1 MNRKKYME
9 EESECIHGILMSYLN
24 KRKGNKIFLFFEGN
38 DDSKYYI
45 QRIAMY
51 IKEREVVKYICECK
65 KNVLKIY
72 QLITEKT
79 LKKNDSKCLYFIDK
93 DFDLN
98 ENISNDIFITPSYS
112 IENFYFS
119 NNAIKNILLNEL
131 NLSEQKEEDLKDLDK
146 VFSYLKDERDN
157 IIEEIIYANAW
168 YSLQIKKDRE
178 SIKKTNLSK
187 IKEYKI
193 IKNKCSIEDLENIVS
208 DSIQVS
214 DDEIKTEIENLR
226 KDPIKRI
233 RGKYFVQTMPSFFNK
248 IFESATAKNYED
260 FFSKRRKVSI
270 RVSFKNIISELSQYA
285 DTPKELISYIEEK
298 LK

>member
-1 MNRKKYME
+1 ME

-45 QRIAMY
+45 QRIAMH